1 MEVITGTVDSVT
13 YQSPDGRFAVFRMK
27 LDGRTG
33 ACTVTG
39 QMSAPLV
46 GEAVEAS
53 GEWVEHAR
61 FGRQFK
67 VVSLKRV
74 APTSVKG
81 IERFWLPALSKALD
95 RLWPLGWCSALE
107 SERWMY

>member
-53 GEWVEHAR
+53 GEWV
-61 FGRQFK
+61 
-67 VVSLKRV
+67 
-74 APTSVKG
+74 
-81 IERFWLPALSKALD
+81 
-95 RLWPLGWCSALE
+95 
-107 SERWMY
+107 